1 MEAECIQTETE
12 KSSLVYSMDIKEGM
26 TKNTYNI
33 YTIENEDGITGLKG
47 AIIKKDQLKSIKK
60 DGKTF
65 VYISDELKNDDNQ
78 NKSKVETSSVKSSS
92 FDSINAV
99 IDVKNEQIELLRKS
113 MKWMKKQYISEIFR
127 LEKNQKRIIEVFNSE
142 IKLLQSAF
150 NEMRSIYKPQIES
163 NLKNKID
170 ETKADF
176 INVKDFFVLMKRYN
190 KTEQDIKSII
200 FNGIKIGDKRFIY
213 NKVEKKLLILN
224 SDFLDLI

>member
-1 MEAECIQTETE
+1 LERLVTTSQAAEILGL
-12 KSSLVYSMDIKEGM
+12 SLQ
-26 TKNTYNI
+26 
-33 YTIENEDGITGLKG
+33 GIHYR
-47 AIIKKDQLKSIKK
+47 IKKEQLKSIKK

-65 VYISDELKNDDNQ
+65 VYLDEDE
-78 NKSKVETSSVKSSS
+78 KVDKPESQVKPKVQTTSTKQPS
-92 FDSINAV
+92 FDAV
-99 IDVKNEQIELLRKS
+99 QAVMDVKDEQIELLKKS

-163 NLKNKID
+163 NLRNQKKED
-170 ETKADF
+170 TSYDF
-176 INVKDFFVLMKRYN
+176 ITVKDFFVLMKRYN
-190 KTEQDIKSII
+190 KKEQEIKLII
-200 FNGIKIGDKRFIY
+200 LNRIKIGDKRFIY

>member
-1 MEAECIQTETE
+1 MERLVTTSQAAEILGL
-12 KSSLVYSMDIKEGM
+12 SLQ
-26 TKNTYNI
+26 
-33 YTIENEDGITGLKG
+33 GIHYR
-47 AIIKKDQLKSIKK
+47 IKKDQLKSIKK

-99 IDVKNEQIELLRKS
+99 IDVKNEQIELLKKS
-113 MKWMKKQYISEIFR
+113 MKWMKKQYISEIFKF
-127 LEKNQKRIIEVFNSE
+127 EKNQKRIIEVFNSE

-170 ETKADF
+170 ENKADF
-176 INVKDFFVLMKRYN
+176 ISVKDFFVLMKRYN
-190 KTEQDIKSII
+190 KTEQDIKSMI

>member
-1 MEAECIQTETE
+1 MERLVTTSQAAEILGL
-12 KSSLVYSMDIKEGM
+12 SLQ
-26 TKNTYNI
+26 
-33 YTIENEDGITGLKG
+33 GIHYR
-47 AIIKKDQLKSIKK
+47 IKKEQLKSIKK

-65 VYISDELKNDDNQ
+65 VYINDDE
-78 NKSKVETSSVKSSS
+78 KVENTQTQSKVKSSTTQS
-92 FDSINAV
+92 TFDAV
-99 IDVKNEQIELLRKS
+99 QAVLDVKNEQIDLLKKS

-163 NLKNKID
+163 HLKNQKKEDIVN
-170 ETKADF
+170 DF
-176 INVKDFFVLMKRYN
+176 ITVKDFFVLMKRYD
-190 KTEQDIKSII
+190 KTEQEIKNMI
-200 FNGIKIGDKRFIY
+200 FNGIKVNDKRFIY